1 MRAWKAVLVGLAALA
16 AFWFAA
22 VSFRGQRP
30 PAHVAEAT
38 VPAAGLALTAEL
50 FALSHLTEWERHLVV
65 STPADGATLRVRM
78 ADVQSPAHRT
88 SLYRVGGAEIAVLG
102 PAGDDYFFAAGP
114 LRRLGGPSRPSGEW
128 TYLGAF
134 DLRTDP
140 EGSTA
145 GGPAQVFAF
154 IAAEAE
160 EECIPT
166 ILQGA
171 QSGPHRREHASRTCP
186 RPDPT
191 PAPEPEPLPPSDR
204 PAPPA

>member
-1 MRAWKAVLVGLAALA
+1 MRARTTVLAGLAVLA

-22 VSFRGQRP
+22 VSFRGQRQ
-30 PAHVAEAT
+30 PAHAAQAML
-38 VPAAGLALTAEL
+38 PAVGLALTAEL
-50 FALSHLTEWERHLVV
+50 FTLSDLTEWERHLVL
-65 STPADGATLRVRM
+65 STPADNASLRVRM
-78 ADVQSPAHRT
+78 KDVRSPAHRT
-88 SLYRVGGAEIAVLG
+88 SLYRVGDAEIAVLG
-102 PAGDDYFFAAGP
+102 PAGDDYFFASGP

-140 EGSTA
+140 DGSTA

-154 IAAEAE
+154 IPAAAE

-166 ILQGA
+166 LLQGA
-171 QSGPHRREHASRTCP
+171 EAGPHRREHASRTCP
-186 RPDPT
+186 RP
-191 PAPEPEPLPPSDR
+191 APETPPPSPTTAL